1 MKTSVKNTAKSF
13 GVSTVQAIA
22 KPLHIAGQLVTNVAQ
37 VMTDGVALGEGYLV
51 SKIDKSQEAEVV
63 ASARVEYTKAKFTE
77 TAFALQMVNARL
89 QQSIDDSKEKIK
101 DAKNKIAEKFS
112 KPEPQHMVVEGK
124 FRVKEM
130 KTQPA
135 V

>member
-1 MKTSVKNTAKSF
+1 MKTSVKNTAKSI
-13 GVSTVQAIA
+13 GVSTVKAIA

-51 SKIDKSQEAEVV
+51 SKIDNTQEAEVI

-101 DAKNKIAEKFS
+101 DAKNKIAEKFAN
-112 KPEPQHMVVEGK
+112 KQEPEHMVVEAK
-124 FRVKEM
+124 FRVKEL
-130 KTQPA
+130 KYS
-135 V
+135 